1 MSLLSKS
8 PNTQKNGGFRQYTCL
23 KKCLLNLFLSSCQVM
38 EVGIHLLFNK
48 EHSKEMVLDCNF
60 LNPHDNESC
69 NNGNNNK

>member
-1 MSLLSKS
+1 
-8 PNTQKNGGFRQYTCL
+8 
-23 KKCLLNLFLSSCQVM
+23 M